1 MAKVVNGITIP
12 DFSLEGKVAIV
23 TGGTKGLG
31 FAVSTTLAAFG
42 AKVVVVSRT
51 AADCE
56 RVAKS
61 LVDAGYEAYARP
73 TDVLAVEN
81 IYALV
86 ADAVAKYGKLDI
98 MVNNA
103 GSAVTA
109 KAIDMTEKD
118 WDHVMSLDLKSCIF
132 GAQAAAKQFIAQ
144 GTGGRIINI
153 ASMLSFFGGFT
164 VPAYAASMCGL
175 VGSKAISSYCA
186 AKAGL
191 INASR
196 ALAAEWGK
204 FGITVNCICPG
215 YFKTDINAYMFEN
228 EKWVQGICKATAV
241 GHVCELDEITA
252 PIVWLAG
259 NHSGSTTGAYILMD
273 GGTTT
278 HI

>member
-12 DFSLEGKVAIV
+12 DFSLAGKVAIV

-31 FAVSTTLAAFG
+31 LAISSTLAAFG
-42 AKVVVVSRT
+42 AKVVICSRT

-56 RVAKS
+56 KVAKS
-61 LVDAGYEAYARP
+61 IVDAGYEAYARP
-73 TDVLAVEN
+73 TDVMAVEN

-118 WDHVMSLDLKSCIF
+118 WDHVMALDLKSCIF
-132 GAQAAAKQFIAQ
+132 GAQAAAKQMIAQ

-153 ASMLSFFGGFT
+153 ASM
-164 VPAYAASMCGL
+164 CGL
-175 VGSKAISSYCA
+175 AGSKAIASYCA

-196 ALAAEWGK
+196 TLAAEWGK

-278 HI
+278 FI

>member
-12 DFSLEGKVAIV
+12 DFSLDGKVAIV

-31 FAVSTTLAAFG
+31 LAVSTTLAAFG
-42 AKVVVVSRT
+42 AKVVVCSRT

-56 RVAKS
+56 KVAKAI
-61 LVDAGYEAYARP
+61 VDAGYEAYARP

-81 IYALV
+81 IYSLV
-86 ADAVAKYGKLDI
+86 ADTVAKYGKLDI
-98 MVNNA
+98 MINNA

-153 ASMLSFFGGFT
+153 ASM
-164 VPAYAASMCGL
+164 CGL

-196 ALAAEWGK
+196 SLAAEWGK

-278 HI
+278 FI

>member
-1 MAKVVNGITIP
+1 MAKVVNGINIP

-31 FAVSTTLAAFG
+31 LAVSTTLAAFG
-42 AKVVVVSRT
+42 AKVVIASRT

-56 RVAKS
+56 RVSA
-61 LVDAGYEAYARP
+61 AINAEGYDTFARP
-73 TDVLAVEN
+73 TDVMKVEN

-86 ADAVAKYGKLDI
+86 ADTVAKYGKLDI
-98 MVNNA
+98 MINNA

-109 KAIDMTEKD
+109 MALKMTEDD
-118 WDHVMSLDLKSCIF
+118 WDHVMALDLKSCIF
-132 GAQAAAKQFIAQ
+132 GAQAAAKQMVEQ

-153 ASMLSFFGGFT
+153 ASM
-164 VPAYAASMCGL
+164 CGL
-175 VGSKAISSYCA
+175 AGSKAISSYCA

-196 ALAAEWGK
+196 SLAAEWGK
-204 FGITVNCICPG
+204 YGITVNCICPG

-228 EKWVQGICKATAV
+228 EKWVKGIAGATAV
-241 GHVCELDEITA
+241 NRFCELDEITA
-252 PIVWLAG
+252 PIIWLAG
-259 NHSGSTTGAYILMD
+259 DHSGYTTGAYILMD

-278 HI
+278 MI

>member
-86 ADAVAKYGKLDI
+86 ADAVAKYGKLEI
-98 MVNNA
+98 MVINA

-153 ASMLSFFGGFT
+153 
-164 VPAYAASMCGL
+164 ASMCGL